1 MAEFQTYSPEDIIH
15 SNLAETAKRFD
26 AVSEQELAHLR
37 ELAVEIVAGV
47 TEQSDFVSSLSDR
60 IPPTSQCSSNILP
73 LHEPVLNKLHGIRS
87 AWQRVLLCMEI
98 KRQLSQ
104 KMDLTPEFF
113 FPYQEEVSVTAFQ
126 RVVYPKSSYADAA
139 YLKFSSL
146 MTVPRAAYAHSFL
159 SACEDVYNGLCEF
172 CILPIENSSE
182 GQLSSFLR
190 LIQKYEL
197 RIAATCFVSG
207 TNRTGNTRFALLRKN
222 VTPLLLPEKAPAY
235 LEFAVPMDDDVSIAD
250 LLLAAGLCD
259 LRLVQLDAFSQ
270 GEEDATPYT
279 RLTFLAGDGD
289 LQAFLLFLS
298 MDIPHYEPIGLYSHI
313 QDV

>member
-1 MAEFQTYSPEDIIH
+1 MEIVSGA
-15 SNLAETAKRFD
+15 
-26 AVSEQELAHLR
+26 SEQP
-37 ELAVEIVAGV
+37 
-47 TEQSDFVSSLSDR
+47 DFVSSLSDR
-60 IPPTSQCSSNILP
+60 IPPSSQCSSSVLP
-73 LHEPVLNKLHGIRS
+73 HHAAVLKKLHGIRS

-98 KRQLSQ
+98 KNQLCQ

-113 FPYQEEVSVTAFQ
+113 FPYQEDVSVTAFQ

-146 MTVPRAAYAHSFL
+146 MTVPRASYAHTFL
-159 SACEDVYNGLCEF
+159 SACEDVYNGVCEF

-182 GQLSSFLR
+182 GQLNSFLR

-197 RIAATCFVSG
+197 RIAATCLVSG
-207 TNRTGNTRFALLRKN
+207 ANRTGNTRFALLRKN
-222 VTPLLLPEKAPAY
+222 ITPLLLPENMPIY
-235 LEFAVPMDDDVSIAD
+235 WEFAVPMDDDVSIAD
-250 LLLAAGLCD
+250 LLLASGLCD
-259 LRLVQLDAFSQ
+259 LHLIRLDALPRS
-270 GEEDATPYT
+270 EDDSTDYT
-279 RLTFLAGDGD
+279 RFTFLTTEGN